1 MIEADRRY
9 ARHVTFTED
18 LRILAATV
26 PVVLFRRGFFVADR
40 SEAST
45 EDVEPDPA

>member
-1 MIEADRRY
+1 
-9 ARHVTFTED
+9 
-18 LRILAATV
+18 
-26 PVVLFRRGFFVADR
+26 VLFRRGFFVADR